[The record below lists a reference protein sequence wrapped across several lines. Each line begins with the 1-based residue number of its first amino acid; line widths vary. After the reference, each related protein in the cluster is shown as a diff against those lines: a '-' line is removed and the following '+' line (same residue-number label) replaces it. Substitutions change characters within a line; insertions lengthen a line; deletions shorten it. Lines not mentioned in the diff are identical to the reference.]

1 MNYIKKAIRSFLLSP
16 DGFCRVYRIF
26 YRLRGVD
33 FNSHGPT
40 PTPRLRTT
48 DLSGRGIYLGSPA
61 IGRMALTGYFSVPGI
76 WEPAPEAGLLWTPGY
91 WGWSNGYYIWHEGYW
106 AGHVGFY
113 GGINY
118 GHGYGGVGYE
128 GGYWN
133 EGRLYYNSAVTNVNV
148 AVIHTTYQ
156 APANENP
163 VRHHG
168 QL

>member
-1 MNYIKKAIRSFLLSP
+1 M
-16 DGFCRVYRIF
+16 
-26 YRLRGVD
+26 
-33 FNSHGPT
+33 
-40 PTPRLRTT
+40 
-48 DLSGRGIYLGSPA
+48 
-61 IGRMALTGYFSVPGI
+61 
-76 WEPAPEAGLLWTPGY
+76 
-91 WGWSNGYYIWHEGYW
+91 
-106 AGHVGFY
+106 GFY

-163 VRHHG
+163 VRTTVSYNGGAGGTSAKPLDKELVAARARIFPRPRPRNGISGRPPRTASCWFHSIKAVRAG
-168 QL
+168 IFLPSGKALPWKRRLPDKRNLPKTKSMKKNKKNTENMNIKLGKRKAK